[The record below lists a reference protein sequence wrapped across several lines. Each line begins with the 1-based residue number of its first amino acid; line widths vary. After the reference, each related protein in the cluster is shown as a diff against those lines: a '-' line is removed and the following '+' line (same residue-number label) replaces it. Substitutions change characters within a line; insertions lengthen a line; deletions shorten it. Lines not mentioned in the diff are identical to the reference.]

1 MHSST
6 YRNRIRCGPVLALP
20 ILERPNQRRA
30 RGSPLNPQEVR
41 VRGFRCAL
49 SPIDLCQH
57 RRCRTLGS
65 SRPQMFHCTPAAIE
79 THRKDRYETAFAG
92 RLRRRSACRACR
104 TPPLQRTFG
113 DTAGI
118 LRPRDDEKR
127 SHLIFR
133 FGDNE
138 IAEIARVQPE
148 LLIISRCQPHIA
160 NMRRSG
166 VEIGETMRE
175 RGRQVLIKQEPRWR
189 YRGPSSGSHAATS
202 PASRRS
208 RSAAKA
214 SAARISSRS
223 KSGKSARISSSD
235 IPPAK

>member
-6 YRNRIRCGPVLALP
+6 YRNRIRCGPVLSLP

-30 RGSPLNPQEVR
+30 PRSPENPQEAR
-41 VRGFRCAL
+41 VRGFQCAL

-79 THRKDRYETAFAG
+79 THRKDRYETALAG

-133 FGDNE
+133 ECNNCRVPTAQCSFNISGGAIAKPGPKNLRRRASQETSLPEIVIFGDNE
-138 IAEIARVQPE
+138 IAAIARMQPN
-148 LLIISRCQPHIA
+148 LLVISR
-160 NMRRSG
+160 R
-166 VEIGETMRE
+166 
-175 RGRQVLIKQEPRWR
+175 
-189 YRGPSSGSHAATS
+189 
-202 PASRRS
+202 
-208 RSAAKA
+208 
-214 SAARISSRS
+214 
-223 KSGKSARISSSD
+223 
-235 IPPAK
+235 